1 MMKTFCTMAVL
12 LLLLTMHGKAQFIR
26 AGKIEFERR
35 TNQHSMLEE
44 ENMWDNMIKDQLP
57 KFAVTYYDLYFNEG
71 KSLYREGREPENK
84 MIHWSINYIT
94 NTVYR
99 ELDKDIRISKK
110 NLFGSEYLVTDSVL
124 KIDWRITA
132 EPRTIAGFECR
143 KAIGK
148 IFDSV
153 VVIAFYSDEII
164 PSAGPES
171 FSGLPGMILGL
182 AIPRLHTTWYATKL
196 EVIDPAA
203 QLVPPKEGK
212 KYNGSQF
219 KKELTEML
227 KTNEWL
233 KKISWQTLI

>member
-1 MMKTFCTMAVL
+1 MMKRFCTIAVL
-12 LLLLTMHGKAQFIR
+12 IMILQGSASAQFIR
-26 AGKIEFERR
+26 AGRIEFERR
-35 TNQHSMLEE
+35 TNQHSLLEE
-44 ENMWDNMIKDQLP
+44 ENIFGDMIKDQLP

-71 KSLYREGREPENK
+71 KSLYKEGREPENR
-84 MIHWSINYIT
+84 MIHWSIKDFS

-99 ELDKDIRISKK
+99 ELDKDLRISKK
-110 NLFGSEYLVTDSVL
+110 QMFGSDYLVTDSLL
-124 KIDWRITA
+124 KIDWRITS

-143 KAIGK
+143 KAVGR

-196 EVIDPAA
+196 ETMDPSA
-203 QLVPPKEGK
+203 QLVPPREGR
-212 KYNGSQF
+212 KYDGIQF
-219 KKELTEML
+219 RKELTEML
-227 KTNEWL
+227 KKNEWL
-233 KKISWQTLI
+233 RKISWQTLM